1 MIENIEH
8 IENIVFSGA
17 GSRIYTFLGFIKA
30 LDTYKIL
37 PNIKSVIGTSSGA
50 LIAVLCVLDFKYN
63 EIEEIMLKINTSNL
77 KNINSENIIS
87 FFNDYG
93 LDDGKNFHRIIKIIL
108 NIKVKNENITFKEL
122 YELTNKRLIITATCV
137 NNMNIEYFDYINTP
151 DIPVIKVL
159 LMSIS
164 IPIIFKPI
172 KLENKYYVDGGLIS
186 HYPIDFFKDE
196 QEKTLGILVTS
207 TMNTFKEINN
217 IKDYI
222 YNIMT
227 CPLTNM
233 VKTCYNN
240 YKDNTVLIENNS
252 NFLDFNIE
260 YNTKIN
266 LIEEGYNETIKKLQ
280 SK

>member
-1 MIENIEH
+1 M

-17 GSRIYTFLGFIKA
+17 GSRIYIFLGFIKA
-30 LDTYKIL
+30 LDEHNIL
-37 PNIKSVIGTSSGA
+37 SNVKSVIGTSSGA
-50 LIAVLCVLDFKYN
+50 LIAVLCVLDFKYS

-77 KNINSENIIS
+77 KNISSENIIN

-122 YELTNKRLIITATCV
+122 FELTNKRLIITATCV
-137 NNMNIEYFDYINTP
+137 NNMNIEYFDHINTP
-151 DIPVIKVL
+151 DIPVITVL

-196 QEKTLGILVTS
+196 KDKTLGILVTTS
-207 TMNTFKEINN
+207 MNNFKEINN

-227 CPLTNM
+227 CPLTNLL
-233 VKTCYNN
+233 KNCYNN

-252 NFLDFNIE
+252 NFIDFNIE

-266 LIEEGYNETIKKLQ
+266 LIEEGYKATIKKL
-280 SK
+280 STN

>member
-1 MIENIEH
+1 M

-17 GSRIYTFLGFIKA
+17 GSRIYIFVGFIKA
-30 LDTYKIL
+30 LDEHNL
-37 PNIKSVIGTSSGA
+37 LSNIKSVIGTSSGA
-50 LIAVLCVLDFKYN
+50 LIAVLCVLDFKYS

-266 LIEEGYNETIKKLQ
+266 LIEEGYKETIKKLQ